1 MQQRCLR
8 SNLMDHIALMQ
19 KSWGLTEKIAT
30 GQKVIESRWY
40 NVKYAP
46 WGRISPGDSI
56 YFKNTGEPIT
66 IQAEVEKVLYFSDLT
81 PKRVQTI
88 LVQYGKEIGIDE
100 PDIPKF
106 FGMFKHKRYCILIY
120 LKHAQHITPF
130 EINKQGFGT
139 MSSWISVESIAKI
152 KA

>member
-1 MQQRCLR
+1 
-8 SNLMDHIALMQ
+8 MDHIAFMQ

-30 GQKVIESRWY
+30 GQKTIESRWY

-56 YFKNTGEPIT
+56 YFKNSGEPIT

-81 PKRVQTI
+81 PEKVHTI
-88 LVQYGKEIGIDE
+88 LEEYSKELGLE
-100 PDIPKF
+100 PDIERF
-106 FGMFKHKRYCILIY
+106 FEMFKHKRYCILIY
-120 LKHAQHITPF
+120 LKDAHHIQPF

-139 MSSWISVESIAKI
+139 MSSWISVESIAKM

>member
-1 MQQRCLR
+1 
-8 SNLMDHIALMQ
+8 MDHVAFMQ
-19 KSWGLTEKIAT
+19 KSWGFTEKIAT

-40 NVKYAP
+40 NIKYAP
-46 WGRISPGDSI
+46 WGRISSGDSI

-66 IQAEVEKVLYFSDLT
+66 IKAEVEKVLNFSNLT
-81 PKRVQTI
+81 PEKVQTI
-88 LVQYGKEIGIDE
+88 FEHYSKELGLDE
-100 PDIPKF
+100 SDILRF

-120 LKHAQHITPF
+120 LKDAHHIQPF

-139 MSSWISVESIAKI
+139 MSSWLSVESIAKI

>member
-1 MQQRCLR
+1 
-8 SNLMDHIALMQ
+8 MDHIAFMQ
-19 KSWGLTEKIAT
+19 KSWGFTEKIAT
-30 GQKVIESRWY
+30 GQKVIESRWC

-46 WGRISPGDSI
+46 WGRISAGDSI
-56 YFKNTGEPIT
+56 FFKNTGESIA

-81 PKRVQTI
+81 PDKVRTI
-88 LVQYGKEIGIDE
+88 LEQYGKDLGIDE

-106 FGMFKHKRYCILIY
+106 FEIFKHKRYCILIY

-139 MSSWISVESIAKI
+139 MSSWICVEHISKI
-152 KA
+152 KS

>member
-1 MQQRCLR
+1 
-8 SNLMDHIALMQ
+8 MDHIAIMQ

-30 GQKVIESRWY
+30 GQKTIESRWY

-46 WGRISPGDSI
+46 WGRISPADTI
-56 YFKNTGEPIT
+56 YFKNSGEPIT

-81 PKRVQTI
+81 PRKVQTI
-88 LVQYGKEIGIDE
+88 LEHYSKDMGLEE

-106 FGMFKHKRYCILIY
+106 FELFKHKRYSILIY
-120 LKHAQHITPF
+120 LKHAQHIQPF

-139 MSSWISVESIAKI
+139 MSSWICIEHISKI
-152 KA
+152 KKANSHHKS